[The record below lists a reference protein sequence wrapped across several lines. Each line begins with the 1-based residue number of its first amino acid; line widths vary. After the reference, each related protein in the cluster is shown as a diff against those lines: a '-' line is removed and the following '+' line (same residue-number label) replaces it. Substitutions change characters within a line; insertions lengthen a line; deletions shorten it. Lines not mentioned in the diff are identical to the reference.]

1 MKALNRHLLPV
12 LFAATLIGLIFC
24 HDTLYARTIEARVV
38 RVPDGD
44 TIRLEP
50 PYSIPG
56 VRTYKDGTI
65 AVRLRGV
72 DAPEL
77 SQPYGR
83 ESKAHLEGLVLGKT
97 VRVEIKDIDR
107 YGRIVGYVRVNGTN
121 VNLEQVR
128 KGYAWAYAEY
138 LDRPYASEFYEAEN
152 EARKNR
158 LGLWRES
165 NPTPPWEYRKG
176 RRR

>member
-1 MKALNRHLLPV
+1 MSRKRFPFLLTAI
-12 LFAATLIGLIFC
+12 FIGLVVFHHVAC
-24 HDTLYARTIEARVV
+24 ARTIEGKVV

-44 TIRLEP
+44 TIRLEL
-50 PYSIPG
+50 PYSVPG

-107 YGRIVGYVRVNGTN
+107 YGRIVGYVWVNGTN

-138 LDRPYASEFYEAEN
+138 LDRPYASEFYEAEK

-165 NPTPPWEYRKG
+165 NPTPPWEYRK